1 MISADPVKQA
11 KINEAI
17 NDVAEPNV
25 KVRYWPLTVAYG
37 QPESAEG
44 LKEALDSLQTGTTL
58 MSHSSGILIQGLRP
72 V

>member
-1 MISADPVKQA
+1 MISADSLKQA
-11 KINEAI
+11 KIDEAI

-44 LKEALDSLQTGTTL
+44 LKEALDSLQRGTY
-58 MSHSSGILIQGLRP
+58 SSGI
-72 V
+72 